1 MDLSI
6 KHNSIKIV
14 QVLLATV
21 IILVLLSSIGFFQI
35 SNIFL
40 HLDWS
45 FLLLACICYL
55 LNNILMSVR
64 LKKIIRYLGHKLRFR
79 IVFLSHMSG
88 MLLSDFTPGR
98 SGYFYVALAMNKKGV
113 PLPKGFAAIT
123 STYIYDLLF
132 KVALAFIAIYY
143 FFSTITGLPSG
154 YIMYLIIILLFLII
168 AAYFLIM
175 YPGEILQDL
184 CQKNKY
190 LKYVL
195 DLGVQSRSIQ
205 KIAPYIVFISFLGW
219 ILRGLEWYFIA
230 RSLGGEIITL
240 IGALLLNPLLT
251 LLSLIPITPA
261 GMGIQEIGI
270 VGLLGLIGVSV
281 AVATAFAFLTRFI
294 EILIDLIGV
303 KSFFSLDTK
312 KETLLKHYNSIE
324 GDIDENAYNSDW
336 CVQRFWQ
343 RRRTDTIKKMLVA
356 SDGDIIVDIGCG
368 SGVQLR
374 ALKIAKPSFLIG
386 TDVNR
391 NALVYAKNKN
401 IPQSEFIIADAQNLP
416 FKSET
421 VNKIICAEIIE
432 HLNEPEQM
440 IGETQRVLKNGGS
453 IVITTP
459 NEHSIWGLYE
469 FFWDTFG
476 RGRNY
481 GETHLKFFSVREL
494 EGFFPRYL
502 RSHETLF
509 LISPIFALS
518 KNKTILHW
526 GRIIDNSFERV
537 NAGVII
543 VLCAKKRA

>member
-6 KHNSIKIV
+6 KKNSFKIV
-14 QVLLATV
+14 QTAVAI
-21 IILVLLSSIGFFQI
+21 IILLLLLGSIDYLQASRI
-35 SNIFL
+35 LL
-40 HLDWS
+40 HLDLT
-45 FLLLACICYL
+45 FLLLACFCYL
-55 LNNILMSVR
+55 LNNILMSIR
-64 LKKIIRYLGHKLRFR
+64 LKKIITYLGHKLRFR

-98 SGYFYVALAMNKKGV
+98 CGYLYVALGLNKKGV
-113 PLPKGFAAIT
+113 PLPQGVAAIT

-132 KVALAFIAIYY
+132 KVALSLIAVYY
-143 FFSTITGLPSG
+143 FYSTITGLPIG
-154 YIMYLIIILLFLII
+154 YIIYLILILLLLII
-168 AAYFLIM
+168 AAYFFIM
-175 YPGEILQDL
+175 YPGPVLQDL

-190 LKYVL
+190 LKYVI

-205 KIAPYIVFISFLGW
+205 KISPYIIFISFLGW
-219 ILRGLEWYFIA
+219 ILRGLEWFFVA
-230 RSLGGEIITL
+230 KSLGGVFITL
-240 IGALLLNPLLT
+240 LDALLLNPLLT
-251 LLSLIPITPA
+251 ILSLIPITPA
-261 GMGIQEIGI
+261 GLGIQEAGI
-270 VGLLGLIGVSV
+270 VGILGLMGVGL
-281 AVATAFAFLTRFI
+281 AAATAFAFLTRFI
-294 EILIDLIGV
+294 EILIDLIGL

-312 KETLLKHYNSIE
+312 KETLFEHYNAID
-324 GDIDENAYNSDW
+324 GDIDEKAYNSDW

-343 RRRTDTIKKMLVA
+343 RRRTDAIKKMLVA
-356 SDGDIIVDIGCG
+356 SDGDLILDIGCG

-374 ALKIAKPSFLIG
+374 ALEVAKPKLLIG

-440 IGETQRVLKNGGS
+440 IAETQRVLKNGGS

-459 NEHSIWGLYE
+459 NELSIWGLYE
-469 FFWDTFG
+469 FFWDAFG

-494 EGFFPRYL
+494 ENFFPLYV
-502 RSHETLF
+502 RSHETLYLF
-509 LISPIFALS
+509 SPLFALFN
-518 KNKTILHW
+518 NKTILHW
-526 GRIIDNSFERV
+526 GRIIETSFERI
-537 NAGVII
+537 NAGVIV
-543 VLCAKKRA
+543 VLRAKKR